1 MHWDNIGYI
10 GYEIQSLQLLQL
22 FSIKAF
28 ILILLVAFCVGC
40 ADILQLLPRPLSVES
55 ASQVERRLLTSVS
68 HDSYACT
75 I

>member
-28 ILILLVAFCVGC
+28 ILILLVAFCDGC
-40 ADILQLLPRPLSVES
+40 ADILQLLPRAHFQSN
-55 ASQVERRLLTSVS
+55 LLLKWKE
-68 HDSYACT
+68 DC
-75 I
+75 